1 MAKKGI
7 NGVARPQP
15 SEMEDWGAI
24 LVIVLLV
31 GLWFLWPR
39 YTTSSGRDLPP
50 EPSCAYVTLPGD
62 FPTYATARGSSDA
75 KIGFAR
81 LPPLA
86 KPTTPPPLD
95 TSVLASQPDEYSAV
109 PADAMILPPPPASP
123 FATAPGNN
131 VGISVDSALSAAGF
145 AVDLSSVTSSAPC
158 SLTATLSF
166 NDDGCISALLVERS
180 EGDPSAL
187 VPLRLSLLLSRTRGA
202 ATGNV
207 TIWRR

>member
-1 MAKKGI
+1 MAGKGVK
-7 NGVARPQP
+7 GVARPQP
-15 SEMEDWGAI
+15 SEMEDWAAI

-39 YTTSSGRDLPP
+39 YTVSSGRDLPP

-62 FPTYATARGSSDA
+62 FPTFATTQGTSDA
-75 KIGFAR
+75 EIGFPR

-86 KPTTPPPLD
+86 KPGEPPPIK
-95 TSVLASQPDEYSAV
+95 TSFLPSPPDEYSAT
-109 PADAMILPPPPASP
+109 PADAMVLPPPPASP
-123 FATAPGNN
+123 FATTPGNDG
-131 VGISVDSALSAAGF
+131 GISVDPALAAAGF
-145 AVDLSSVTSSAPC
+145 EVDLSSVTSSVPC

-166 NDDGCISALLVERS
+166 NDDGRVSALLVERS
-180 EGDPSAL
+180 EGEQSAL
-187 VPLRLSLLLSRTRGA
+187 VPIRLSLLLSRTNGA